1 MSDSICL
8 FIPNDLQHFI
18 LSTVISI
25 IISNNSYESAT
36 EDGNMESI
44 NMHSLNT
51 IYTISVISPSANM
64 TNTVHTEF
72 CSTIFSG
79 IHHIVLAKILLFN
92 NKNKRET

>member
-18 LSTVISI
+18 LSTILSI
-25 IISNNSYESAT
+25 ILSNNSYESAT
-36 EDGNMESI
+36 EYSNMDSI
-44 NMHSLNT
+44 IMHPLNT
-51 IYTISVISPSANM
+51 IYTVSVILPSANT

-79 IHHIVLAKILLFN
+79 LHHIVLAKILLFN
-92 NKNKRET
+92 N